1 MFLKIFVLIEKFWS
15 NYFPKRQI
23 LLKAGTDT
31 KFISLNSST
40 QATLIF
46 AVFIFVGWS
55 VFSSLIFAFNAL
67 NLGSREKQF
76 TRASVNYE
84 NRLSQISD
92 NYYDY
97 HEKVKNVEDKLE
109 DALETIEYF
118 QQEMTKAQLRENEL
132 KARIL
137 SLQELTKQIKDNN
150 LIGVKKQSEP
160 FNDSLFIQRTNSTNA
175 PNTIAVLMPLL
186 EEIIKERD
194 DTKLKL
200 DRSVKKVDQLSYELD
215 LSKQNNEQLFRQ
227 IEEALI
233 VSVKPL
239 EKMFKS
245 VGLDLENI
253 LNVIRSSYS
262 GYGGPNLPIAN
273 LPKETLTSSEKLA
286 ARMIDQIFEL
296 GALRVA
302 IQKLPFAHP
311 LNETFQYTSG
321 FGPRWGT
328 MHYGTD
334 MAARHGSPILATAD
348 GVIKFAGWEKGYGKL
363 VKIKHDFGYETRYAH
378 LSKISVKVGQRIS
391 QGARIGEMGNTGRST
406 GTHLHY
412 EIRRNGKPINPMKYI
427 RAKQNVF

>member
-55 VFSSLIFAFNAL
+55 VFSSLIFTFNAL

-97 HEKVKNVEDKLE
+97 HEKVKHAEDKLE
-109 DALETIEYF
+109 DAIETIEYF
-118 QQEMTKAQLRENEL
+118 QKEMTKAQLRENEL

-160 FNDSLFIQRTNSTNA
+160 FNDSVLIQRTNSTNS

-194 DTKLKL
+194 DTKIKL
-200 DRSVKKVDQLSYELD
+200 DKSLKKVDQLSYEL
-215 LSKQNNEQLFRQ
+215 N
-227 IEEALI
+227 
-233 VSVKPL
+233 
-239 EKMFKS
+239 
-245 VGLDLENI
+245 
-253 LNVIRSSYS
+253 
-262 GYGGPNLPIAN
+262 
-273 LPKETLTSSEKLA
+273 
-286 ARMIDQIFEL
+286 
-296 GALRVA
+296 
-302 IQKLPFAHP
+302 
-311 LNETFQYTSG
+311 
-321 FGPRWGT
+321 
-328 MHYGTD
+328 
-334 MAARHGSPILATAD
+334 
-348 GVIKFAGWEKGYGKL
+348 
-363 VKIKHDFGYETRYAH
+363 
-378 LSKISVKVGQRIS
+378 
-391 QGARIGEMGNTGRST
+391 
-406 GTHLHY
+406 
-412 EIRRNGKPINPMKYI
+412 
-427 RAKQNVF
+427 